1 MIRQLPYTGITHCKK
16 SYFNWPSLTGEE
28 KILFCLNY
36 SKLYSKKAF
45 QGKAG
50 MLLSFHAFHYF
61 FFNYYFTQTHYQKSS
76 GQREGSRNV
85 SKQRQP
91 QPKTIWKK
99 GNIYSYKM

>member
-61 FFNYYFTQTHYQKSS
+61 FYYFTQTHYQKSS
-76 GQREGSRNV
+76 GQREANRNV